1 MKATVL
7 TALAGSMVV
16 AGAAN
21 AALLQV
27 VAEEYV
33 GDGWVANGY
42 EGLVTY
48 RIYAEFSG
56 EAGDGVV
63 AIFGNADSPLS
74 WQSTN
79 GTFYNASILN
89 SLTAPQDA
97 TPSIWLNQWDTYVT
111 VGVDDA
117 DGDATSLSPG
127 FSAEVNA
134 LASNFSATNAAY
146 FITPDEMQGMPDA
159 NGRVLIGQLTL
170 FEGDSF
176 IFGSALG
183 TGSQLGLQ
191 DYNGTQYL
199 NVPIIP
205 GPGAL
210 ALLGLAGLA
219 GTRRRR

>member
-1 MKATVL
+1 
-7 TALAGSMVV
+7 MVV

-63 AIFGNADSPLS
+63 AVFGNADSPLVWES
-74 WQSTN
+74 AS
-79 GTFYNASILN
+79 GSFFNAAILN

-97 TPSIWLNQWDTYVT
+97 TPAIWENQWDTYVT
-111 VGVDDA
+111 VGTDTA
-117 DGDATSLSPG
+117 DGDQTSLSPG
-127 FSAEVNA
+127 FGAEVND
-134 LASNFSATNAAY
+134 LTGNFMTMNAAY
-146 FITPDEMQGMPDA
+146 FITPDQMQGMPDA
-159 NGRVLIGQLTL
+159 DGRVLIGQLTL
-170 FEGDSF
+170 NEGDMF
-176 IFGSALG
+176 IFGG
-183 TGSQLGLQ
+183 GNTGSQVGIQ
-191 DYNGTQYL
+191 DYNGEQYF